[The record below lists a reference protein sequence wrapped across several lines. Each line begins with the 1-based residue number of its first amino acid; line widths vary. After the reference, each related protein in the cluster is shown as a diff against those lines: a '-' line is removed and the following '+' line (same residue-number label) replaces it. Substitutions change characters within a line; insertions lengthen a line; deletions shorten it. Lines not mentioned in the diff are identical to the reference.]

1 MAQCRFKIVVFQLF
15 KNAVK
20 TVLAL
25 TVSEINRFLVFTIL
39 QVILI
44 FCLVRKTSCVR
55 KMRCARKTCER
66 HCMEQMHITQHVTH
80 KPAHK

>member
-1 MAQCRFKIVVFQLF
+1 MALRLLCALQLPDYLSMFVIFRLF

-20 TVLAL
+20 TALAL

-44 FCLVRKTSCVR
+44 FCWYPKTQNV
-55 KMRCARKTCER
+55 
-66 HCMEQMHITQHVTH
+66 
-80 KPAHK
+80 